1 MMQTLFSELL
11 ERHYRRLCTWDLRYM
26 KKIFLQPLLTMND
39 PMEIGTGADFQL
51 VK

>member
-11 ERHYRRLCTWDLRYM
+11 ERQYGHLCTWDLHYM
-26 KKIFLQPLLTMND
+26 KKIVLPPLLTMND
-39 PMEIGTGADFQL
+39 PMETGPGADFQL